1 MTAAPTGATTGAA
14 AVVRAVSAAGEA
26 GEFPHVLAG
35 MLLRGPAARLAG
47 LLDPAFLTE
56 AGWDPVTRVLS
67 LPARH
72 RLLGRTLCRVDGCPA
87 TAHGTKTGGLCWRC
101 WARLSRAG
109 MSAEQIGSAVALPA
123 LAARPPG
130 CLVPGCQRM
139 SPGGRARQRSG
150 LCRAHSRRWR
160 RTPGTPIEQFL
171 TDPNLAPLPAL
182 GPCEV
187 AACARRAESETGY
200 CPTHYVRW
208 CTAVAADPGIDR
220 WHWRRTQPAVTEA
233 GRVSLRGLAPLV
245 VVEVLFG
252 LQQRTRGG
260 AKCTDT
266 SLRGVGDAL
275 RREQVASIE
284 DCAAERV
291 SAGKPARSLLRALVH
306 QVRRAL
312 ADPESEQV
320 KDVWDLGVFGH
331 PGRASFTGIS
341 QPWLRQAAKRWAAQE
356 LPRHRG
362 GGAANVQQKINALAR
377 LSESLR
383 ARPDGGLIAAALGR
397 SDIDNFLNRLA
408 YLESTGKISRY
419 HRNVI
424 CRGVRAALAGIRALG
439 LTRAGQPGAGLAG
452 EVAIGLGDI
461 PAEPVRGEPGRD
473 LPPEIM
479 AVLCANLDTL
489 APVEVRVAT
498 QLAIDTGRRPED
510 ILGLPLDC
518 LARDADGAAVLV
530 YDNAKAHRLGR
541 RLPISDATAAVITG
555 QQQRVRERFPHTPA
569 DQLRLLPSPRRN
581 PDGRRPITI
590 SMLEDRHRSW
600 VTGLGTLHTRDGG
613 QFDQTKII
621 PYAYR
626 HTYAQRH
633 ADAGVPIDVLAELL
647 DHRNLNVTRRYY
659 RIEEDRRRAAV
670 DTVTAHS
677 FDRHGNRI
685 WRDAAAALE
694 SEHARY
700 AVGDIAVPYGSCTEP
715 SNVQAGGGACPVRFR
730 CAGCDHFRTDV
741 SHLPELTGYLEDLLR
756 TRERLAAA
764 IDGVDE
770 WARADA
776 TPTGEEITRIRRL
789 INRITGDIAELP
801 EPERTQIDDAIALVR
816 RNRAAHAVGLGMPG
830 LRATTLG
837 QAPATATASASTA

>member
-1 MTAAPTGATTGAA
+1 MTAATTGAVAPA
-14 AVVRAVSAAGEA
+14 ASAAGEA
-26 GEFPHVLAG
+26 GEFPRVLDG
-35 MLLRGPAARLAG
+35 MLLQGPAARLAG

-72 RLLGRTLCRVDGCPA
+72 RLLGRTLCRVPGCPA

-109 MSAEQIGSAVALPA
+109 MSAEQIGSAVQLPA
-123 LAARPPG
+123 LAARPAG
-130 CLVPGCQRM
+130 CAVPGCQRM
-139 SPGGRARQRSG
+139 SPGGRSRQRSG
-150 LCRAHSRRWR
+150 LCHAHSRRWR
-160 RTPGTPIEQFL
+160 RTPGAPMEQFL

-187 AACARRAESETGY
+187 AACARRAESEAGY

-208 CTAVAADPGIDR
+208 RTAVTADPGIDR
-220 WHWRRTQPAVTEA
+220 RLWQRTQPAVTEA

-252 LQQRTRGG
+252 LQQRIRGG

-275 RREQVASIE
+275 RREQVASIQ
-284 DCAAERV
+284 DCRAERV

-320 KDVWDLGVFGH
+320 KDTWDLGVFGH
-331 PGRASFTGIS
+331 PGRLSFTGIT
-341 QPWLRQAAKRWAAQE
+341 QPWLRHAAKRWAAQE

-383 ARPDGGLIAAALGR
+383 GRPDGGLVAAVLGR
-397 SDIDNFLNRLA
+397 SDIENFLNRLA
-408 YLESTGKISRY
+408 YLESTGRISRY

-439 LTRAGQPGAGLAG
+439 LTRAGLPAAGLAG

-473 LPPEIM
+473 LPSEIM

-489 APVEVRVAT
+489 APVEVAVAT
-498 QLAIDTGRRPED
+498 QIAIDTGRRPED

-518 LARDADGAAVLV
+518 LARDTDGAAVLV

-555 QQQRVRERFPHTPA
+555 QQQRVRERFPHAPA

-590 SMLEDRHRSW
+590 SMLEDRHRVW

-670 DTVTAHS
+670 DTVTARS

-685 WRDAAAALE
+685 WGDAAALLE

-700 AVGDIAVPYGSCTEP
+700 AVGQVAVPYGSCTEP
-715 SNVQAGGGACPVRFR
+715 SNVRAGGGACPVRFR

-741 SHLPELTGYLEDLLR
+741 SHLPELTGYLDDLLR
-756 TRERLAAA
+756 TRERLAVA

-789 INRITGDIAELP
+789 INRINGDIAELP

-816 RNRAAHAVGLGMPG
+816 RHRAAHAVGLGMPG
-830 LRATTLG
+830 LRATTVG
-837 QAPATATASASTA
+837 QAPLTTTASASTA